1 MCPSSL
7 RKSLEV
13 PGSSFY
19 AQKGNCVGR
28 VHIVREKGREEGR
41 ERENE
46 RKRCSF
52 YRSECWLPAA

>member
-19 AQKGNCVGR
+19 AQKGNCVGC

-41 ERENE
+41 EKEREKE
-46 RKRCSF
+46 MLLLQ
-52 YRSECWLPAA
+52 E